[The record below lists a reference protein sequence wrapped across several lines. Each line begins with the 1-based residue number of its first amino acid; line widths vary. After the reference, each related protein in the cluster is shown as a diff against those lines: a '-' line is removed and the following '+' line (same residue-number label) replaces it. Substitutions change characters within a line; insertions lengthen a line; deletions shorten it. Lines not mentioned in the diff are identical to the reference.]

1 MMGRENLKNAR
12 KKTGMTQKQ
21 VANYLRIDIRHYKAM
36 ELGER
41 LGSID
46 LWDSLEDLFNVH
58 QRILREISK
67 IHPDKGDNQ

>member
-1 MMGRENLKNAR
+1 MGRENLKNAR

-36 ELGER
+36 ESGER